1 MSDLGL
7 KQQDLDLIISVIS
20 GFPEVNQALI
30 FGSRAKR
37 NYRDGSDVDIALKGT
52 ELNLN
57 VISQISYQLNEETTL
72 PYTFDVLNY
81 QSITSNELKEHID
94 RVGVTIFVKPK
105 LKERFNN
112 PT

>member
-1 MSDLGL
+1 MTDLGL
-7 KQQDLDLIISVIS
+7 KQHDLDLIISVIS
-20 GFPEVNQALI
+20 GFPEVKQALI

-37 NYRDGSDVDIALKGT
+37 NFRDGSDVDIALKGP

-57 VISQISYQLNEETTL
+57 IISQISYNLNEETTL

-94 RVGVTIFVKPK
+94 RVGVII
-105 LKERFNN
+105 L
-112 PT
+112 